1 MKALVEENPAVF
13 RDLQQ
18 VRVAGDV
25 SIRSVVEVK

>member
-1 MKALVEENPAVF
+1 MKALVEENLAVF
-13 RDLQQ
+13 RDLQR